1 MVVLEFTMSLRE
13 VETPLTVTRVE
24 LKSGTIVDGKFL
36 IVREIGK
43 GGVGTVYEAQHL
55 SLGKS
60 VAIKMLQSQSLQEST
75 RHRFLRE
82 AQLTSMLTHPNIVA
96 LREFG
101 VEGETL
107 PYLVMDLLPGLPLD
121 KLIQSGQTRDSSVYL
136 KLASQIGQAMAYAHD
151 NKIIHRDLKP
161 CNIIVEGIEPEQFF
175 ARIVDFGIAKVL
187 CDASSA
193 LTRTGEI
200 VGTPNYMSP
209 EQATGALSDE
219 RSDIYSFGCM
229 LYELCEG
236 QPPFQGDSIMSVI
249 AQHVHALPQKRFIDD
264 KFWLLIERCMAK
276 DPANRYQTFH
286 EVVEDLERL
295 RNGKALRNQ
304 RVKPGESEHSSSEIQ
319 LNPVK
324 ISKRKLKLG
333 LFLGVPLLYAIYIC
347 VLMSGFPTQRLR
359 DLGWLLGSLV
369 VGGIAVWHVILDLR
383 KGNLMQ
389 SRYAQLDFVLKCLI
403 VVATLAQILTDFESL
418 TNWITQTNFLPD
430 WLAVLGIFTKLLLW
444 FLLVPLFCLRILWK
458 SESARNAVIAV
469 LIVFAGLLCLRWPLT
484 MVLQSAYLDQA
495 VAPNMHMRPNINR
508 TRPFLNAAL
517 FINPLD
523 TDCLAARAKSYVET
537 NDFQLALDDYTKLI
551 SLKPKWNFPLCP
563 GSNIFCLC
571 MVELEDV
578 YCDRA
583 RIFKVTNQID
593 LAIADLT
600 EAIKLD
606 PKNTEHYFERAL
618 LYGKQGDFASA
629 KRDLDTARQLAPA
642 ASALLFCQAKLYKAE
657 GRRTEAL
664 SVITKYVERTE
675 DYRGY
680 QLRAELYRELAQNV
694 LATAD
699 YEKMQKECYKR
710 GLMAP
715 SAATYPY
722 LEALAYKELGKMD
735 EARRCAE
742 KARQLGYRYSEA
754 NWAQFGMTE
763 KK

>member
-1 MVVLEFTMSLRE
+1 MARKEHLETNKGASLSRRDLLLRATLLAGSTLLVDTKGLAQLARNSTDDGSPYPE
-13 VETPLTVTRVE
+13 GRLLTILPFAGERTIAFGQPTKLNAGLDTRQHTDLSLLAPDALITATDKFFVRTSCPDQIDYSKPWTIKIRVAADDTRV
-24 LKSGTIVDGKFL
+24 
-36 IVREIGK
+36 
-43 GGVGTVYEAQHL
+43 
-55 SLGKS
+55 
-60 VAIKMLQSQSLQEST
+60 
-75 RHRFLRE
+75 
-82 AQLTSMLTHPNIVA
+82 
-96 LREFG
+96 
-101 VEGETL
+101 
-107 PYLVMDLLPGLPLD
+107 
-121 KLIQSGQTRDSSVYL
+121 
-136 KLASQIGQAMAYAHD
+136 
-151 NKIIHRDLKP
+151 
-161 CNIIVEGIEPEQFF
+161 
-175 ARIVDFGIAKVL
+175 
-187 CDASSA
+187 
-193 LTRTGEI
+193 
-200 VGTPNYMSP
+200 
-209 EQATGALSDE
+209 
-219 RSDIYSFGCM
+219 
-229 LYELCEG
+229 
-236 QPPFQGDSIMSVI
+236 
-249 AQHVHALPQKRFIDD
+249 
-264 KFWLLIERCMAK
+264 
-276 DPANRYQTFH
+276 
-286 EVVEDLERL
+286 
-295 RNGKALRNQ
+295 
-304 RVKPGESEHSSSEIQ
+304 
-319 LNPVK
+319 
-324 ISKRKLKLG
+324 
-333 LFLGVPLLYAIYIC
+333 
-347 VLMSGFPTQRLR
+347 
-359 DLGWLLGSLV
+359 
-369 VGGIAVWHVILDLR
+369 
-383 KGNLMQ
+383 
-389 SRYAQLDFVLKCLI
+389 
-403 VVATLAQILTDFESL
+403 
-418 TNWITQTNFLPD
+418 NWITQTNFLPD

-523 TDCLAARAKSYVET
+523 TDCLAARAKSYVES

-629 KRDLDTARQLAPA
+629 KRDLDAARQLAPA
-642 ASALLFCQAKLYKAE
+642 ASALLLCQAKLYKAE